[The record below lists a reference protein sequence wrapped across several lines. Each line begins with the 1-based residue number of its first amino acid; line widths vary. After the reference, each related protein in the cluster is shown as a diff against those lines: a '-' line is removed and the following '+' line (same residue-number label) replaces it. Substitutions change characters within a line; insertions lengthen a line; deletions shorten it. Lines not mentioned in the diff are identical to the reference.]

1 MEKIAFTLAPIG
13 IIIGIGFIIGCADG
27 LEVLTKPLGMILG
40 IN

>member
-27 LEVLTKPLGMILG
+27 LEVFTKPLGMILG